1 MAYIKLRDWLF
12 AVCLLFASACF
23 NLANAY
29 HDSLGQ
35 LGVGSVQCA
44 FVLAHRENPVAQ
56 KDIRVWVQGFI
67 DKVNSET
74 SLESKK
80 KTRPIDALHPELL
93 WFATLLYCGL
103 DPNQPLVRATMKMID
118 AEWDKI
124 EEQNKQ
130 KS

>member
-1 MAYIKLRDWLF
+1 M
-12 AVCLLFASACF
+12 
-23 NLANAY
+23 
-29 HDSLGQ
+29 
-35 LGVGSVQCA
+35 
-44 FVLAHRENPVAQ
+44 
-56 KDIRVWVQGFI
+56 GFI
-67 DKVNSET
+67 LSKGYKTKKMRNIFTYLQHSILALVFLSFALINCGSSSSEKIEVKNNPSEIT
-74 SLESKK
+74 NIASKKQLDSSLESKK
-80 KTRPIDALHPELL
+80 KTRPMVALDPELL

>member
-1 MAYIKLRDWLF
+1 MAYMKLRDWLF

-23 NLANAY
+23 NSATAY
-29 HDSLGQ
+29 HGSLGQ

-67 DKVNSET
+67 EKVNSET

-80 KTRPIDALHPELL
+80 KTRPIVALDPELL

>member
-1 MAYIKLRDWLF
+1 MAYMKLRDWLF

-23 NLANAY
+23 NSATAY
-29 HDSLGQ
+29 HGSLGQ

-74 SLESKK
+74 SLESHKN
-80 KTRPIDALHPELL
+80 TRPMVALDPELL

-124 EEQNKQ
+124 EAQNKQ